1 MSVFRLLP
9 VVVALGLALSP
20 GLLLAQANS
29 GKDAKSLSDS
39 DRAKRDADKV
49 FSFIKFHTVRSAP
62 APAPAKPAA
71 QAAQAAPPTRS
82 LVVATAPASQPAAAT
97 SASVGTAATSSAA
110 APAATVPSTLA
121 AEAASAAEPTVT
133 TADLPADAASAAAT
147 LSQAPLQAAPQVEEE
162 EVPLRLVDYV
172 APDMSAQVLAAMP
185 SNEVTV
191 PVRFTVQPDGRV
203 SSAQAMGGGAPR
215 RVAQAAVRAVQQW
228 RFDPL
233 PAERTVDVEINF
245 KAE

>member
-9 VVVALGLALSP
+9 VVVALGLACSP

-49 FSFIKFHTVRSAP
+49 FSFIKFHTVRT
-62 APAPAKPAA
+62 APAPAKPT
-71 QAAQAAPPTRS
+71 AQAAPPTRS
-82 LVVATAPASQPAAAT
+82 LGVAAAPASQPVAAT
-97 SASVGTAATSSAA
+97 PASVGAAATSSAA
-110 APAATVPSTLA
+110 APAAATPSTLA
-121 AEAASAAEPTVT
+121 ADAASAAEPTVT
-133 TADLPADAASAAAT
+133 TAGLPADAASAAAT

-203 SSAQAMGGGAPR
+203 SSAQAMGGSAPR

>member
-97 SASVGTAATSSAA
+97 PASVGTAATSSAA

-133 TADLPADAASAAAT
+133 TAGLPADAASAAAT

-203 SSAQAMGGGAPR
+203 SSAQAMGGSAPR

>member
-9 VVVALGLALSP
+9 VVVALGLACSP

-49 FSFIKFHTVRSAP
+49 FSFIKFHTVRTAP
-62 APAPAKPAA
+62 APAPAKPT
-71 QAAQAAPPTRS
+71 AQAAPPTRS
-82 LVVATAPASQPAAAT
+82 LGVAAAPASQPVAAT
-97 SASVGTAATSSAA
+97 PASVGAAATSSAA
-110 APAATVPSTLA
+110 APAAATPSTLA
-121 AEAASAAEPTVT
+121 ADAASAAEPTVT
-133 TADLPADAASAAAT
+133 TAGLPADAASAAAT
-147 LSQAPLQAAPQVEEE
+147 LSQTPLQAAPQVEEE

-203 SSAQAMGGGAPR
+203 SSAQAMGGSAPR

>member
-9 VVVALGLALSP
+9 VVVALGLACSP

-49 FSFIKFHTVRSAP
+49 FSFIKFHTVRTAP
-62 APAPAKPAA
+62 APAPAKPT
-71 QAAQAAPPTRS
+71 AQAAPPTRS
-82 LVVATAPASQPAAAT
+82 LGVAAAPASQPVAAT
-97 SASVGTAATSSAA
+97 PASVGAAATSSAA
-110 APAATVPSTLA
+110 APAAATPSTLA
-121 AEAASAAEPTVT
+121 ADAASSAEPAVT

-147 LSQAPLQAAPQVEEE
+147 LSQAPLQAAPQVEEEE

-203 SSAQAMGGGAPR
+203 SSAQAMGGSAPR

>member
-9 VVVALGLALSP
+9 VVVALGLACSP

-49 FSFIKFHTVRSAP
+49 FSFIKFHTVRTAP
-62 APAPAKPAA
+62 APAPAKPT
-71 QAAQAAPPTRS
+71 AQAAPPTRS
-82 LVVATAPASQPAAAT
+82 LGVAAAPASQPVAAT
-97 SASVGTAATSSAA
+97 PASVGAAATSSAA
-110 APAATVPSTLA
+110 APAAATPSTLA
-121 AEAASAAEPTVT
+121 ADAASAAEPTVT

-203 SSAQAMGGGAPR
+203 SSAQAMGGSAPR

>member
-9 VVVALGLALSP
+9 VVVALGLACSP

-49 FSFIKFHTVRSAP
+49 FSFIKFHTVRTAP
-62 APAPAKPAA
+62 APAPAKPT
-71 QAAQAAPPTRS
+71 AQAAPPTRS
-82 LVVATAPASQPAAAT
+82 LGVAAAPASQPVAAT
-97 SASVGTAATSSAA
+97 PASVGAAATSSAA
-110 APAATVPSTLA
+110 APAAATPSTLA
-121 AEAASAAEPTVT
+121 ADAASAAEPTVT
-133 TADLPADAASAAAT
+133 TAGLPADAASAAAT

-203 SSAQAMGGGAPR
+203 SSAQAMGGSAPR

-245 KAE
+245 KAD

>member
-9 VVVALGLALSP
+9 VVVALGLACSP

-49 FSFIKFHTVRSAP
+49 FSFIKFHTVRTAP
-62 APAPAKPAA
+62 APAPAKPT
-71 QAAQAAPPTRS
+71 AQAAPPTRS
-82 LVVATAPASQPAAAT
+82 LGVAAAPASQPVAAT
-97 SASVGTAATSSAA
+97 PASVGAAATSSAA
-110 APAATVPSTLA
+110 APAAATPSTLA
-121 AEAASAAEPTVT
+121 ADAASAAEPTVT
-133 TADLPADAASAAAT
+133 TAGLPADAASAAAT

-203 SSAQAMGGGAPR
+203 SSAQAMGGSAPR

>member
-133 TADLPADAASAAAT
+133 TAGLPADAASAAAT

-203 SSAQAMGGGAPR
+203 SSAQAMGGSAPR

-228 RFDPL
+228 RFDRL

-245 KAE
+245 KAD

>member
-62 APAPAKPAA
+62 APAKPAA

-82 LVVATAPASQPAAAT
+82 LVVATAPASQPAAVT
-97 SASVGTAATSSAA
+97 PASVGTAATSSAA

-203 SSAQAMGGGAPR
+203 SSAQAMGGSAPR

>member
-9 VVVALGLALSP
+9 VVVALGLACSP

-62 APAPAKPAA
+62 APAPAKPTA
-71 QAAQAAPPTRS
+71 QPPRPPHTQPGCGRG
-82 LVVATAPASQPAAAT
+82 PGQPARRRDAR
-97 SASVGTAATSSAA
+97 VGGAAATSSAA
-110 APAATVPSTLA
+110 APAAATPSTLA
-121 AEAASAAEPTVT
+121 ADAASAAEPTVT

-203 SSAQAMGGGAPR
+203 SSAQAMGGSAPR

>member
-133 TADLPADAASAAAT
+133 TAGLPADAASAAAT
-147 LSQAPLQAAPQVEEE
+147 LSQTPLQAAPQVEEE

-203 SSAQAMGGGAPR
+203 SSAQAMGGTAPR

-228 RFDPL
+228 RFDRL

>member
-1 MSVFRLLP
+1 
-9 VVVALGLALSP
+9 
-20 GLLLAQANS
+20 LLLAQANS

-203 SSAQAMGGGAPR
+203 SSAQAMGGSAPR

>member
-9 VVVALGLALSP
+9 VVVALGLACSP

-49 FSFIKFHTVRSAP
+49 FSFIKFHTVRT
-62 APAPAKPAA
+62 APAPAKPT
-71 QAAQAAPPTRS
+71 AQAAPPTRS
-82 LVVATAPASQPAAAT
+82 LGVAAAPASQPVAAT
-97 SASVGTAATSSAA
+97 PASVGAAATSSAA
-110 APAATVPSTLA
+110 APAAATPSTLA
-121 AEAASAAEPTVT
+121 ADAASSAEPAVT

-147 LSQAPLQAAPQVEEE
+147 LSQAPLQAAPQVEEEE

-203 SSAQAMGGGAPR
+203 SSAQAMGGSAPR

>member
-9 VVVALGLALSP
+9 VVVALGLACSP

-49 FSFIKFHTVRSAP
+49 FSFIKFHTVRT
-62 APAPAKPAA
+62 APAPAKPT
-71 QAAQAAPPTRS
+71 AQAAPPTRS
-82 LVVATAPASQPAAAT
+82 LGVAAAPASQPVAAT
-97 SASVGTAATSSAA
+97 PASVGAAATSSAA
-110 APAATVPSTLA
+110 APAAATPSTLA

-133 TADLPADAASAAAT
+133 TAGLPADAASAAAT

-203 SSAQAMGGGAPR
+203 SSAQAMGGSAPR

>member
-203 SSAQAMGGGAPR
+203 SSAQAMGGSAPR

-228 RFDPL
+228 RFDRL

-245 KAE
+245 KAD

>member
-9 VVVALGLALSP
+9 VVVALGLACSP

-49 FSFIKFHTVRSAP
+49 FSFIKFHTVRT
-62 APAPAKPAA
+62 APAPAKPT
-71 QAAQAAPPTRS
+71 AQAAPPTRS
-82 LVVATAPASQPAAAT
+82 LGVAAAPASQPVAAT
-97 SASVGTAATSSAA
+97 PASVGAAATSSAA
-110 APAATVPSTLA
+110 APAAATPSTLA

-203 SSAQAMGGGAPR
+203 SSAQAMGGSAPR

>member
-133 TADLPADAASAAAT
+133 TAGLPADAASTAAT

-203 SSAQAMGGGAPR
+203 SSAQAMGGSAPR

-228 RFDPL
+228 RFDRL

-245 KAE
+245 KAD